1 MQWVLLH
8 SDLTDFDKV
17 VFSTMTTFADLET
30 GIVNMAAAAIAKKMG
45 ASRNGVHKS
54 IRRLMKV
61 GAVNAR
67 VSAHRQYGKWHV
79 RLGHLQGR
87 EDFYQPDYLY
97 PSEDTK
103 DADLYP
109 SGEHHR
115 ERAQGRLKKQ
125 NLHHGKNGNKTLCD
139 DEAYLR
145 ETTLFDGMP
154 INKPTP
160 EGKEGGAA
168 TE

>member
-1 MQWVLLH
+1 MQWVILH
-8 SDLTDFDKV
+8 PDLTDFDKV
-17 VFSTMTTFADLET
+17 LYCAMTTFADLET

-54 IRRLMKV
+54 MRRLAEV

-87 EDFYQPDYLY
+87 EDFYLPDYLY
-97 PSEDTK
+97 PSEDTNK
-103 DADLYP
+103 ADLYP
-109 SGEHHR
+109 SGEHHI
-115 ERAQGRLKKQ
+115 EKAQGRVKNQ
-125 NLHHGKNGNKTLCD
+125 NLLHQED
-139 DEAYLR
+139 DSNYLR

-160 EGKEGGAA
+160 EGKEDGEA
-168 TE
+168 TG